1 MRQQTAIKTS
11 ATWRDGGEARSGE
24 SMTGHRSPLLFF
36 ALTLLLAAPFWA
48 LGAVAGQSLPQGIGM
63 KLPISSLM
71 VVSPVAA
78 AIILIYREERL
89 AGVKRLLRRTF
100 DLKSIRPRIWFAP
113 ILLLMPVITALSYGV
128 MRLMGIPLPDLNIPW
143 ISIPILL
150 VVYFVAAFGEEVGWM
165 GYAIDPLQQRWTAL
179 GASIIVGSVG
189 ALWHIPAFIQ
199 VGDAPGWIVAQCV
212 VLIATR
218 TLMVWIYNNAG
229 RSLLAAIIVHDL
241 MNLSDAIA
249 PNYASSY
256 APVVIGG
263 VTVILAVIITG
274 LWGTRTLARFR
285 FSRPYFTR
293 PR

>member
-11 ATWRDGGEARSGE
+11 AIGRDSREARSGE
-24 SMTGHRSPLLFF
+24 SITRHRSPWLFF

-78 AIILIYREERL
+78 AIILVYRDERL
-89 AGVKRLLRRTF
+89 AGVKRLLRRAF
-100 DLKSIRPRIWFAP
+100 DLTSIRPRVWYVP

-128 MRLMGIPLPDLNIPW
+128 MRLMGIPLPELNIPW
-143 ISIPILL
+143 MSIPILL

-165 GYAIDPLQQRWTAL
+165 GYAIDPLQQRWPAL

-218 TLMVWIYNNAG
+218 VLMVWIYNNAG
-229 RSLLAAIIVHDL
+229 RSLLAVIIVHDL
-241 MNLSDAIA
+241 LNLSDALA
-249 PNYASSY
+249 PNYTSSY
-256 APVVIGG
+256 APFVIGG
-263 VTVILAVIITG
+263 VTIILAVVVTG
-274 LWGTRTLARFR
+274 LWGARTLARFR
-285 FSRPYFTR
+285 YARPYLSRPK
-293 PR
+293 